1 MEGLCELVRLGD
13 IEQIYDV
20 KQALE
25 ARGVVAEVWGNWT
38 GSWHDLG
45 SHKLRLM
52 VRRQDVVYARW
63 IAYAAG
69 VDVWPD
75 GPDEGSDGAEREARA
90 RLSLRR
96 AW

>member
-13 IEQIYDV
+13 IERLYDI
-20 KQALE
+20 KQALA
-25 ARGVVAEVWGNWT
+25 ARGVEAEVWGNWT

-45 SHKLRLM
+45 SHELRLM
-52 VRRQDVVYARW
+52 VRPQDVVYARW

-75 GPDEGSDGAEREARA
+75 DGRDDGGKR
-90 RLSLRR
+90 
-96 AW
+96 